1 MVCRL
6 RASGKLKDKT
16 RGWGATSGAAG
27 ASCCRQAAGLHVVVA
42 ITIVLDDAIR
52 CPRPLFSVHMCNACT
67 VAEVGLVVSIVDRVA
82 GFESRIQSRGFH
94 TGFAVTT
101 ARAAVADI
109 VRVVILVHV
118 RDDAPFPPGDATG
131 ECVGCV

>member
-67 VAEVGLVVSIVDRVA
+67 VAEVGLVVSMAD
-82 GFESRIQSRGFH
+82 SRPCRRLRIEDTISWVPHRFRRH
-94 TGFAVTT
+94 HRT
-101 ARAAVADI
+101 RC
-109 VRVVILVHV
+109 R
-118 RDDAPFPPGDATG
+118 R
-131 ECVGCV
+131 